1 MTPATVIND
10 KHTDHLLPAEL
21 LERRVRI
28 LLVGCGGTGSSMATG
43 LVYLHQALL
52 AYGHPQGLHVTLVD
66 GDRISHTNCVR
77 QPFSESEV
85 GLYKADVLATRINL
99 FWGLDWTAEN
109 RFLNEQWDRDARP
122 FQIIISCVDSRAA
135 RKSVTETCAFG
146 KAHYWLDLGNNSDT
160 GQFVLGEPPRADQS
174 AVRLPTVADLFPE
187 IIDPGLDAKDK
198 LPSCSALEALESQSP
213 FINQTLA
220 YQALA
225 LLAQFFRR
233 GRLTYHGG
241 FLNLRT
247 GRLSPL
253 AVNLAVRKGVAAK
266 SKPTAS
272 NRRAK
277 HNGSAV
283 IPA

>member
-10 KHTDHLLPAEL
+10 KHTEHLLPAKL

-28 LLVGCGGTGSSMATG
+28 LLVGCGGTGSAMATG

-66 GDRISHTNCVR
+66 GDRISRTNCVR

-85 GLYKADVLATRINL
+85 GLCKADVLATRINL

-109 RFLNEQWDRDARP
+109 RFLNGRNRDALP

-135 RKSVTETCAFG
+135 RKLVTETPAFA
-146 KAHYWLDLGNNSDT
+146 KALYWLDLGNNADT
-160 GQFVLGEPPRADQS
+160 GQFVLGEPHTGTSQS
-174 AVRLPTVADLFPE
+174 TVRLPNIADLFPE
-187 IIDPGLDAKDK
+187 IIDPGLDEKDK
-198 LPSCSALEALESQSP
+198 LPSCSALEALESQSL

-233 GRLTYHGG
+233 GRLTYQGG
-241 FLNLRT
+241 FLNLQT

-253 AVNLAVRKGVAAK
+253 AVNPAVRKGIAAK

-277 HNGSAV
+277 HNGSAA

>member
-1 MTPATVIND
+1 
-10 KHTDHLLPAEL
+10 
-21 LERRVRI
+21 
-28 LLVGCGGTGSSMATG
+28 MATG

-66 GDRISHTNCVR
+66 GDRISRTNCVR

-146 KAHYWLDLGNNSDT
+146 KAHYWLDLGNNADT
-160 GQFVLGEPPRADQS
+160 GQFVLGEPPRPNQS
-174 AVRLPTVADLFPE
+174 GVRLPNVADLFPE